1 MCVMRFRRFDSLPA
15 HYRLVHLFPTGLCPT
30 HAAHSQTGQGFAM
43 TIGKG
48 QTIQGLEDGV
58 VGMKAGEQRVL
69 QIPAGPLSEPLK
81 QDLEVTVTFERKSG
95 LMKFFNGN

>member
-1 MCVMRFRRFDSLPA
+1 
-15 HYRLVHLFPTGLCPT
+15 
-30 HAAHSQTGQGFAM
+30 M

-81 QDLEVTVTFERKSG
+81 QDLEVTVTFECKSG